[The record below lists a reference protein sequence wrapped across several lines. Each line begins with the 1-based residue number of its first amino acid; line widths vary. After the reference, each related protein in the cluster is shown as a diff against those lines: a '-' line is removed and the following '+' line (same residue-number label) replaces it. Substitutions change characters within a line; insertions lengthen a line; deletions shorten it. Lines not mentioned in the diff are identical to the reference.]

1 MSVAQGRT
9 NIAISDADPAKSVS
23 RPPCQDEDAAAHDFP
38 ELGLLPATDR
48 PAPELHVRLLWLPH
62 AMPGS
67 LFAALDV
74 LRTASGI
81 AQLQRPGRDC
91 GLSWQVIGETGRA
104 LPMPVPGLARARRR
118 SRPAER
124 GDKRGDKGADKRAVE
139 RAVEP
144 PPQPAEAHS
153 LLVIPGVM
161 ARNAPHLGELF
172 EQQRAVLRLVERH
185 AQAGGWIAASF
196 NGIAYA
202 AELGLLDGARVSAP
216 WLYQSWMARRYP
228 LCDFT
233 HDEPMGV
240 HGRVFHSVAP
250 ALQTEFM
257 LRVLGHLHD
266 PDLAQASARVLLLQA
281 ERQQLTPAL
290 TAQRWL
296 TPTADS
302 PVFRAKRWLQDHIG
316 APYRLAEVARAAAV
330 SERTLLRHFRQVTGA
345 TPLACLH
352 ALRIERAKTL
362 LEVSL
367 HGTQAIA
374 EACGYSD
381 AATFRRLFQRA
392 TGMSMS
398 HYRARYALR
407 ARRRYWRVEDALREG
422 AAA

>member
-1 MSVAQGRT
+1 MSAP
-9 NIAISDADPAKSVS
+9 SPPSPADDGSAPN
-23 RPPCQDEDAAAHDFP
+23 FP
-38 ELGLLPATDR
+38 ELGPLPATDH

-62 AMPGS
+62 AMPGP

-81 AQLQRPGRDC
+81 AQLQRPGHDC

-104 LPMPVPGLARARRR
+104 LPMPMPGLARRRGNARASGRHG
-118 SRPAER
+118 AR
-124 GDKRGDKGADKRAVE
+124 GD
-139 RAVEP
+139 
-144 PPQPAEAHS
+144 AHS

-172 EQQRAVLRLVERH
+172 EQQRGVLRLVERH

-228 LCDFT
+228 RCDFS
-233 HDEPMGV
+233 HDDPMGV
-240 HGRVFHSVAP
+240 HGRVFHCVAP
-250 ALQTEFM
+250 ALQSEFM

-266 PDLAQASARVLLLQA
+266 PDLAQACARVLLLQT

-316 APYRLAEVARAAAV
+316 APYRLADVAGAAAV
-330 SERTLLRHFRQVTGA
+330 SERTLLRHFRQVTGV
-345 TPLACLH
+345 TPLAYLH
-352 ALRIERAKTL
+352 TLRIERAKTL

-422 AAA
+422 AGA

>member
-1 MSVAQGRT
+1 MSV
-9 NIAISDADPAKSVS
+9 P
-23 RPPCQDEDAAAHDFP
+23 RPPCPDHDAAAHDFP
-38 ELGLLPATDR
+38 EVGPLPATDR
-48 PAPELHVRLLWLPH
+48 PGPELHVRLLWLPH

-104 LPMPVPGLARARRR
+104 LPMPVPGLARPRRR
-118 SRPAER
+118 SRAAQRTAER
-124 GDKRGDKGADKRAVE
+124 TAERAVE
-139 RAVEP
+139 R
-144 PPQPAEAHS
+144 PPQHGEAHS

-172 EQQRAVLRLVERH
+172 EQQRATLRMVERH

-202 AELGLLDGARVSAP
+202 AEAGLLDGARIGAP

-266 PDLAQASARVLLLQA
+266 PDLAQASARVLLLQS

-316 APYRLAEVARAAAV
+316 APYRLADVARAAAV
-330 SERTLLRHFRQVTGA
+330 SERTLLRHFRQVTGV
-345 TPLACLH
+345 TPLAYLH

>member
-1 MSVAQGRT
+1 MSAPPLPCPDDDVSAPNYPGL
-9 NIAISDADPAKSVS
+9 DPV
-23 RPPCQDEDAAAHDFP
+23 
-38 ELGLLPATDR
+38 
-48 PAPELHVRLLWLPH
+48 PAPDRLGPALHVRLLWLPH

-104 LPMPVPGLARARRR
+104 LAMPVPGLARPRRR
-118 SRPAER
+118 PRAHRS
-124 GDKRGDKGADKRAVE
+124 ADKHG
-139 RAVEP
+139 
-144 PPQPAEAHS
+144 EAHS

-172 EQQRAVLRLVERH
+172 EQQRPVLKLVERH

-202 AELGLLDGARVSAP
+202 AELGLLDGARIGAP

-281 ERQQLTPAL
+281 ERQLLTPAL
-290 TAQRWL
+290 TTQRWL

-302 PVFRAKRWLQDHIG
+302 PVFRARRWLRDHIG
-316 APYRLAEVARAAAV
+316 APYRLADVARAAAV
-330 SERTLLRHFRQVTGA
+330 SERTLLRHFRQVTGM
-345 TPLACLH
+345 TPLAYLH

-367 HGTQAIA
+367 HGTQAVA

-398 HYRARYALR
+398 DYRARYALR
-407 ARRRYWRVEDALREG
+407 ARRRYWRVEDGLREG
-422 AAA
+422 SAA

>member
-124 GDKRGDKGADKRAVE
+124 GDKGADKRAVD

-172 EQQRAVLRLVERH
+172 EQQRALLRLVERH
-185 AQAGGWIAASF
+185 AQGGGWIAASF

-233 HDEPMGV
+233 DDEPMGV

-345 TPLACLH
+345 TPLAYLH

-374 EACGYSD
+374 EASGYSD

>member
-1 MSVAQGRT
+1 M
-9 NIAISDADPAKSVS
+9 PAPP
-23 RPPCQDEDAAAHDFP
+23 PPCPDDDASAPNFP
-38 ELGLLPATDR
+38 ELGPLPATDR
-48 PAPELHVRLLWLPH
+48 PAPALHVRLLWLPH

-81 AQLQRPGRDC
+81 AQLQRPGREC
-91 GLSWQVIGETGRA
+91 ELSWQVIGETGRA
-104 LPMPVPGLARARRR
+104 LPMPVPGLVRSRRR
-118 SRPAER
+118 SRAA
-124 GDKRGDKGADKRAVE
+124 KRGRKQGETR
-139 RAVEP
+139 
-144 PPQPAEAHS
+144 S

-172 EQQRAVLRLVERH
+172 EQQRAVLKLVERH

-202 AELGLLDGARVSAP
+202 AELGLLDGARIGAP
-216 WLYQSWMARRYP
+216 WLYQSWMARRYR

-281 ERQQLTPAL
+281 ERQLLTPAL

-302 PVFRAKRWLQDHIG
+302 PVFRARRWLRDHIG
-316 APYRLAEVARAAAV
+316 APYRLAEVAGAAAV
-330 SERTLLRHFRQVTGA
+330 SERTLLRHFRQVTGM
-345 TPLACLH
+345 TPLAYLH

-398 HYRARYALR
+398 DYRARYALR
-407 ARRRYWRVEDALREG
+407 ARRRYWRVEDGLREG
-422 AAA
+422 TAA

>member
-1 MSVAQGRT
+1 M
-9 NIAISDADPAKSVS
+9 PAPP
-23 RPPCQDEDAAAHDFP
+23 PPCPDDDATAPDLP
-38 ELGLLPATDR
+38 EPDALPVTDR
-48 PAPELHVRLLWLPH
+48 PTPQLHVRLLWLPH

-104 LPMPVPGLARARRR
+104 LPMPVPGLARPRRR
-118 SRPAER
+118 T
-124 GDKRGDKGADKRAVE
+124 RAAQTA
-139 RAVEP
+139 RAHGP
-144 PPQPAEAHS
+144 AHS

-172 EQQRAVLRLVERH
+172 EQQSAVLKLVERH

-202 AELGLLDGARVSAP
+202 AELGLLDGARLGAP

-228 LCDFT
+228 QCDFT
-233 HDEPMGV
+233 DEEPMGV

-250 ALQTEFM
+250 ALQSEFM

-281 ERQQLTPAL
+281 ERQQLAPVL

-316 APYRLAEVARAAAV
+316 APYRLADVAGAAAV
-330 SERTLLRHFRQVTGA
+330 SERTLLRHFRQVTGV
-345 TPLACLH
+345 TPLAYLH

-374 EACGYSD
+374 EACGYTD

-407 ARRRYWRVEDALREG
+407 ARRRYWRVEDALRAN

>member
-1 MSVAQGRT
+1 MSV
-9 NIAISDADPAKSVS
+9 P
-23 RPPCQDEDAAAHDFP
+23 RPPCQDDAPAQDFP
-38 ELGLLPATDR
+38 ELGPLPATDR

-104 LPMPVPGLARARRR
+104 LPMPVPGLARPRRR
-118 SRPAER
+118 LRAAER
-124 GDKRGDKGADKRAVE
+124 ADKRP
-139 RAVEP
+139 R
-144 PPQPAEAHS
+144 QQGEAHS

-172 EQQRAVLRLVERH
+172 EQQRGVLRLMERH

-202 AELGLLDGARVSAP
+202 AETGLLDGARVSAP

-250 ALQTEFM
+250 ALQSEFM

-266 PDLAQASARVLLLQA
+266 PDLAQASARVLLLQS

-316 APYRLAEVARAAAV
+316 APYRLADVARAAAV
-330 SERTLLRHFRQVTGA
+330 SERTLLRHFRQVTGV
-345 TPLACLH
+345 TPLAYLH

-381 AATFRRLFQRA
+381 AATFGRLFQRA
-392 TGMSMS
+392 MGMSMLL
-398 HYRARYALR
+398 YRARYALR
-407 ARRRYWRVEDALREG
+407 ARRRYWRVEDALRKG